1 MWIARAY
8 SCLKLR
14 LQNGHLYTTQ
24 SPENHK
30 GLNKQVCFLG
40 FYMDRGV
47 LLEVLLSRVK
57 AESVEDAIKLL
68 DALSCL
74 SDEELY
80 MLAKHLFPE
89 LQL

>member
-1 MWIARAY
+1 M
-8 SCLKLR
+8 
-14 LQNGHLYTTQ
+14 
-24 SPENHK
+24 
-30 GLNKQVCFLG
+30 
-40 FYMDRGV
+40 
-47 LLEVLLSRVK
+47 LEVLLSKVE

-80 MLAKHLFPE
+80 MLVKHLFPE